1 MNSIIAGATPYLL
14 SITRIIFG
22 FLLLRHGTEQAF
34 GFPEASDVPTMSVL
48 GLINLLA
55 LPGGLLMMLGLFT
68 RPTGIVLSIALA
80 IFYLAGPLQEG
91 FWTLRNGGD
100 PAVLSCL
107 FFLYLAAAGAG
118 AWSLDQLI
126 AARSASATARSLNKR
141 KRIEPATWTPYVLSV
156 MQIIAGLVFVQHGW
170 QKLFGFQGGRIE
182 RDIMTIRGF
191 GGFLETIGGPLIS
204 LGLFMRPTAFILS
217 GEMAVAY
224 FRSWA
229 PRGFWASF
237 SEPGMEA
244 SILFCFLFLFF
255 FAAGTGAW
263 SLDAL
268 IKRARA
274 RKAAA
279 ARPQKLQ
286 ESVSPR

>member
-1 MNSIIAGATPYLL
+1 MSPNSVPARWTPYLL
-14 SITRIIFG
+14 SVTRIIFG
-22 FLLLRHGTEQAF
+22 FLILRHGMEQVF
-34 GFPEASDVPTMSVL
+34 GFPEASDVPTISVL
-48 GLINLLA
+48 GLIKLLA

-68 RPTGIVLSIALA
+68 RPTGIVLSIAFA

-100 PAVLSCL
+100 PAVLNCL

-118 AWSLDQLI
+118 AWSLDQLL
-126 AARSASATARSLNKR
+126 AGR

-182 RDIMTIRGF
+182 RDLLTVRGF
-191 GGFLETIGGPLIS
+191 GGFLETLGGPLIS
-204 LGLFMRPTAFILS
+204 LGLFMRPLAFILS

-255 FAAGTGAW
+255 CAAGAGVW

-268 IKRARA
+268 IKGARA
-274 RKAAA
+274 RRAAA
-279 ARPQKLQ
+279 ARPEKLQ
-286 ESVSPR
+286 QSAPSR